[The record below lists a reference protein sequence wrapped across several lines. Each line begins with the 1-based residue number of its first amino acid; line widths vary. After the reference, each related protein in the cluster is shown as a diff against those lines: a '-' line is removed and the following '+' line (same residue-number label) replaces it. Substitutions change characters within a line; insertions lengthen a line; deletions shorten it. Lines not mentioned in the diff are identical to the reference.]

1 VTLISTTRCSQ
12 QRTAMKIL
20 PDNRRLRIFM
30 MNMINGRPTPDVAA
44 DAWQQSDGSVMVSGL
59 WGDLVPFSQEDHMLM
74 AQEMGISS
82 LEWLRRRLMTCPAVK
97 VEIFD

>member
-1 VTLISTTRCSQ
+1 
-12 QRTAMKIL
+12 MKIL

-30 MNMINGRPTPDVAA
+30 VKMVDGIPTPDSAA
-44 DAWQQSDGSVMVSGL
+44 DAWQQADGSVVVSGL
-59 WGDLVPFSQEDHMLM
+59 WRDLVPFSQEDHMLM

-97 VEIFD
+97 MEIFD